1 MMMTNQATEI
11 EERQRVEELARA
23 LSQQSVREW
32 QRAVE
37 GLVALPAAV
46 VTSAAAT
53 TLYAVGF
60 VARGFEMFTLMAQEQ
75 SRQARRMWQ
84 GNEGQRLEGTERG
97 QEPRLGGER
106 RGNEQGGEVGERP
119 RA

>member
-37 GLVALPAAV
+37 GLVALPAAI

-75 SRQARRMWQ
+75 GREARRMWQ
-84 GNEGQRLEGTERG
+84 GNEGQRLEGERG

-106 RGNEQGGEVGERP
+106 RGNEQGAGDVGERP